1 MLNFIRTQ
9 TYTHATDTWT
19 VEIYE
24 DTEKD
29 IDNFLVGI
37 VKKNGNIVTDM
48 PLEFQSGTLIDVS
61 FGGMEQLLNVVQTI
75 CCNPHH

>member
-9 TYTHATDTWT
+9 TFTGPTDTWS

-24 DTEKD
+24 DTDKD
-29 IDNFLVGI
+29 IDNSLVGI

-48 PLEFQSGTLIDVS
+48 PFEFQSGTLIDVS
-61 FGGMEQLLNVVQTI
+61 FGGMEQLLNAVQRV
-75 CCNPHH
+75 CYFPSH